1 MPFGYSAA
9 DADSLTK
16 RSETDYASSA
26 DEGRASPV
34 KPISHPPPTP
44 NPQPTSLPPPAHPQ
58 THPQPTPSLK
68 AFARRNQLAAVS
80 TGQVQTGPMPQ
91 LGARSLSLGS
101 LGHGGLNPVMN
112 ETLSVI
118 EEHITDMNT
127 PRSSL
132 LDTRLDAAGQRMSY
146 INGHETDEEDVAR
159 FTEREVRLWTPSQ
172 VAEHLEQM
180 GADRAHCK
188 VFRDQEITG
197 DVLLEMDRE
206 TILLKEFELG
216 TLGRRLALFQK
227 IQRFQTEVKTKSP
240 QGSKRS
246 TVGSHSDGRSSG
258 TVLPKIPSLNDY
270 ARHKP
275 QSASTNEAGD
285 KSHASRPSAA
295 STHSVPPHR
304 RHSSIEYPNPST
316 PQKQTTEPSHA
327 KNRSFDRTWTMAS
340 QSTAVPDSHPVST
353 DFSPNAESSFL
364 IPQSPEFGPAVPNA
378 VDLDRGYFSNT
389 DDKRHRVVLR
399 KRDSTHARAPSD
411 GHGSLRLSGVFRHMR
426 NGSTDSLTEE
436 RENKSF
442 FKRSSRHSSRKLSA
456 AEGLDAAAKSSPK
469 ADKQRST
476 GLRAISDAITSS
488 ERSKLDAG
496 LPKDDGRKDFKESK
510 ETILSP
516 ARTDSSNQSITSTTK
531 SVSFDEK
538 KAAALP
544 SAKYV
549 SYPATP
555 GGATQIGLRKKGK
568 HETSAYARG
577 LERKTPAEQMAGA
590 DYSGWM
596 RKKSKTL
603 GKWHSRLFVLRGRRL
618 SYYYTEDDEE
628 EKGLIDISFHRVLP
642 ANKDL
647 LTGFHATLAKAG
659 SPVSPAGATLQTAAQ
674 IDMMTPVSATSA
686 PTTTIAAPPGARSR
700 RGTASGAAAGPT
712 DVGGSIFIFK
722 LVPPRPGQVTAVN
735 FTQPKVHFF
744 AVGSLQEGR
753 NWMAALMKATI
764 ERDELKLV
772 SSTYKEKTISL
783 GRARELR
790 VRPKE
795 FDEDDE
801 DERRDGDGAAG
812 GGAVPERG
820 GAERAGEKEMAVVRE
835 KPERPERPDRDD
847 EVGDGWSLVN
857 GTPVEAP
864 KTAS

>member
-1 MPFGYSAA
+1 
-9 DADSLTK
+9 
-16 RSETDYASSA
+16 
-26 DEGRASPV
+26 
-34 KPISHPPPTP
+34 
-44 NPQPTSLPPPAHPQ
+44 
-58 THPQPTPSLK
+58 
-68 AFARRNQLAAVS
+68 
-80 TGQVQTGPMPQ
+80 MPQ
-91 LGARSLSLGS
+91 LGGRSLSLGS
-101 LGHGGLNPVMN
+101 LGHGGSNPVMN

-132 LDTRLDAAGQRMSY
+132 LDTRLDAAAGQRLSY

-159 FTEREVRLWTPSQ
+159 FTEQEVRQWTPSQ

-227 IQRFQTEVKTKSP
+227 IQRFQSDVKTKSP
-240 QGSKRS
+240 HGSKRS

-270 ARHKP
+270 PRHKP

-285 KSHASRPSAA
+285 KSHATRVSAA

-316 PQKQTTEPSHA
+316 PQKQHPAEPSHT

-340 QSTAVPDSHPVST
+340 QSTAVPDSHPVSSE
-353 DFSPNAESSFL
+353 FSPNAESSFL

-399 KRDSTHARAPSD
+399 KRDSSGAHARAPSD
-411 GHGSLRLSGVFRHMR
+411 GHSSLRLSGVFRHMR

-436 RENKSF
+436 RESKSF
-442 FKRSSRHSSRKLSA
+442 FKRSSRHSSRKVA
-456 AEGLDAAAKSSPK
+456 VDGLDPLKTSPK
-469 ADKQRST
+469 AQRST
-476 GLRAISDAITSS
+476 GLRAISDAITGS
-488 ERSKLDAG
+488 ERSKIDT
-496 LPKDDGRKDFKESK
+496 PKDDARKDFKESK

-538 KAAALP
+538 KVAALP

-549 SYPATP
+549 SYSATP
-555 GGATQIGLRKKGK
+555 GGSSIGSGPAPGLRKKGK

-659 SPVSPAGATLQTAAQ
+659 SPVSPASATLQTAAQ
-674 IDMMTPVSATSA
+674 LDMMAPTPVSSV
-686 PTTTIAAPPGARSR
+686 PTTTVVLPAGTRSR
-700 RGTASGAAAGPT
+700 RGTASGSAAAAAAASAAAAGPT

-801 DERRDGDGAAG
+801 DAEEGRRRDGGEI
-812 GGAVPERG
+812 AVRGPPERG
-820 GAERAGEKEMAVVRE
+820 GGERGTEKEMAVIRE
-835 KPERPERPDRDD
+835 KPERPERPDRED
-847 EVGDGWSLVN
+847 DGWSLVSP
-857 GTPVEAP
+857 TLAEPP
-864 KTAS
+864 KTAG